1 MTAQLAIAI
10 FGVGRWGIHLLR
22 NFLAHPQVNVTAV
35 VDPSAERLSA
45 IADQFQLNSQVVLTT
60 DPDTVLS
67 LATIDAVVIATPAT
81 THYWLIET
89 ALKQNKHVLAEKPL
103 TLKAEESQ
111 ALCALAK
118 QQQRL
123 LVIDHTYLFHPA
135 VRTGQSVLQN
145 GTLGQPRYGYATRSH
160 LSPVRWDVDA
170 LWDLAI
176 HDIAIF
182 NAWLGDSPIQV
193 QAEGQVWLQPDAG
206 DATFFPNGL
215 SDLVWVTLT
224 YASGFQAKIH
234 LCWCNPDKQRRLCVV
249 GSEGTLIFD
258 ELASDMLTLQHGSF
272 QAKDGL
278 YHPINQN
285 REVLPIPA
293 AEPLRS
299 VCDHFVDCIL
309 RSQPSQISPG
319 EIGADLVRILN
330 ALTTSLNQGGQ
341 PVAVGDCGNW

>member
-10 FGVGRWGIHLLR
+10 FGVGRWGTHLLR
-22 NFLAHPQVNVTAV
+22 NFLAHPHVKVMAV

-45 IADQFQLNSQVVLTT
+45 IATQFQLDPHIQLTT
-60 DPDTVLS
+60 DPNAVLS
-67 LATIDAVVIATPAT
+67 LAAIDAVVIATPAT
-81 THYWLIET
+81 THYALIKT

-103 TLKAEESQ
+103 TLKTEESQ
-111 ALCALAK
+111 ALCTLAT

-135 VRTGQSVLQN
+135 VQTGQSVMQK
-145 GTLGQPRYGYATRSH
+145 GTLGQLRYGYATRSH
-160 LSPVRWDVDA
+160 LGPVRWDVDA

-182 NAWLGDSPIQV
+182 NYWLGDTPIQV
-193 QAEGQVWLQPDAG
+193 QAEGQIWLQPNAG
-206 DATFFPNGL
+206 DANFFPNGL

-234 LCWCNPDKQRRLCVV
+234 LCWCNPDKQRRLCIV

-258 ELASDMLTLQHGSF
+258 ELATDRLTLQYGSF
-272 QAKDGL
+272 QIEDGL
-278 YHPINQN
+278 YHPINQQ
-285 REVLPIPA
+285 REVLPIPE

-299 VCDHFVDCIL
+299 VCDHFVDCVL
-309 RSQPSQISPG
+309 RSQPSAISSG

-330 ALTTSLNQGGQ
+330 ALTNSLNHGGQ
-341 PVAVGDCGNW
+341 IVVV